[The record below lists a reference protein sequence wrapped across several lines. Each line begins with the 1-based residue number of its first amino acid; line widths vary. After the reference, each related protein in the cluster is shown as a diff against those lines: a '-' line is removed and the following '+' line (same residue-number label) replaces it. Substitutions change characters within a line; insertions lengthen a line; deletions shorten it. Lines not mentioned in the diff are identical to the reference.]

1 MEGGTEEISER
12 SRGLYG
18 FDSNVEAVGARV
30 QTGQEVGARAVLFP
44 LVAILSQTISRAETK
59 KHFKGELLCI
69 YCAGQ
74 TSGFQE
80 SEIFFRDCAIAP
92 KHFPRLRNLSQN
104 IAPSEAKNNYRGNLC
119 INSCADEIVFSA
131 TARNR
136 NREIEIAKSKSRNR
150 NRKIEFTKNI

>member
-1 MEGGTEEISER
+1 MEGPTEEISER

-30 QTGQEVGARAVLFP
+30 KTGQVVGARAVLFP

-59 KHFKGELLCI
+59 KYFKGELLCI

-80 SEIFFRDCAIAP
+80 SEMFFRDCAIAP
-92 KHFPRLRNLSQN
+92 KHFPRLRNLSQKN
-104 IAPSEAKNNYRGNLC
+104 APSETKKITGGICVLIVVLTKHHDSKNRY
-119 INSCADEIVFSA
+119 FF
-131 TARNR
+131 
-136 NREIEIAKSKSRNR
+136 REFAIAK
-150 NRKIEFTKNI
+150 